1 MKNFL
6 CVLIFSTFLGSSFN
20 IFTIGSLTINIFRMI
35 FLFFLMVHCIL
46 NSDSTNT
53 EESPVAIKYKNYL
66 WFIVFFNI
74 FTVFQ
79 TPDFLDWVN
88 GCVFYAINILLIYFV
103 YIYTESKKD
112 LEKYIKAFILGIMLT
127 IVVSIYEYITGNH
140 IISTNYFSEYSN
152 LSWQYELLSLA
163 PTGFLYNPNNIG
175 VVMVLGLGFGLY
187 FTEKI
192 EGWLFFSVWAALCIY
207 VSFATGSR
215 GAIVMIFLAI
225 LFSVFLGT
233 KGYLKKNIILIFLI
247 ILGIYLFTVFN
258 DFIFEQLKRAGF
270 SNGNNSI
277 SSDSRWDLIRY
288 VLKSCVNTVFMG
300 TGPMTAE
307 TVLRNNF
314 NLSMSSVHNFW
325 AEFLL
330 TQGIGSFICFIAFY
344 LRCIKVQWRLRANDT
359 ISPAILVALIMF
371 ALVVFIPPTVVTLY
385 FVWLIFGFS
394 IAAEKIYYND
404 TGNLI

>member
-6 CVLIFSTFLGSSFN
+6 CILIISTFLGSSFN
-20 IFTIGSLTINIFRMI
+20 IFTIGSLTINIFRII
-35 FLFFLMVHCIL
+35 FLLFLAAHCIL
-46 NSDSTNT
+46 NLKSTNT
-53 EESPVAIKYKNYL
+53 AKSPVAIKYKNYL
-66 WFIVFFNI
+66 SFLVFFNL
-74 FTVFQ
+74 FTLFQ
-79 TPDFLDWVN
+79 TPDFLDWIN
-88 GCVFYAINILLIYFV
+88 GCVFYSINILLIYFV
-103 YIYTESKKD
+103 YIYTDSRKD
-112 LEKYIKAFILGIMLT
+112 LEKYIKAFILGIILT

-140 IISTNYFSEYSN
+140 IISTNYFSDYN
-152 LSWQYELLSLA
+152 TVSWQYELLSLA

-175 VVMVLGLGFGLY
+175 VVMILGLGFGLY
-187 FTEKI
+187 FTKKLR
-192 EGWLFFSVWAALCIY
+192 GWLFFSVWVALCIY

-215 GAIVMIFLAI
+215 GAIILIFLAI
-225 LFSVFLGT
+225 LLSVFFGT
-233 KGYLKKNIILIFLI
+233 KGFLKKNIIFIFLI
-247 ILGIYLFTVFN
+247 ILGVLLFTVFN

-270 SNGNNSI
+270 SSGDNSI

-288 VLKSCVNTVFMG
+288 VLKSCVKTAFLG

-314 NLSMSSVHNFW
+314 NLSMSAVHNFW

-359 ISPAILVALIMF
+359 ISPAVLVALIMF
-371 ALVVFIPPTVVTLY
+371 ALTVFIPPTVITLY

-394 IAAEKIYYND
+394 IAAEKLYYND
-404 TGNLI
+404 KGILI